1 MEDKTIKSTYLHH
14 ASAIAASGQIVSPFE
29 DLIPTQAA
37 LALPVGGG
45 YGSTRVEGFRYK
57 EILSF
62 GSAYTEVAGAGGKD
76 GPFETLAVAAIEKL
90 NILDVI
96 TCERMVCRIAS
107 AYTLGG
113 KEPSFT
119 TLGSR
124 FERLRVGSF
133 FWDELDLA
141 VGVLADCSTWSKL
154 QSALGNGGTRDQLNR
169 MAMPAP
175 NGDSVPLPDGQ
186 RMPNLVGFSLGSAA
200 GKSANAMEVPAR
212 IHLPQLGTVHL
223 GQFFVYQFRR
233 QLVMLK
239 VDLGCSMSGGAGAGS
254 GESGG
259 DPYPPKG

>member
-1 MEDKTIKSTYLHH
+1 MEDQTIRSTYLHD
-14 ASAIAASGQIVSPFE
+14 ASAVAASGRIVSPFE

-37 LALPVGGG
+37 LALPVSGG

-76 GPFETLAVAAIEKL
+76 GPFETLAVSAIEKL
-90 NILDVI
+90 NILDVV

-107 AYTLGG
+107 AYSVGD

-119 TLGSR
+119 TLGTR
-124 FERLRVGSF
+124 FERLRVGHY

-154 QSALGNGGTRDQLNR
+154 QSALGNGGTREQLKR
-169 MAMPAP
+169 LAMPAP
-175 NGDSVPLPDGQ
+175 NGDPVALPDGE
-186 RMPNLVGFSLGSAA
+186 RMPNLVGFSLCSAA
-200 GKSANAMEVPAR
+200 GKAANAVEVPAR
-212 IHLPQLGTVHL
+212 IHLAQMGTVHL
-223 GQFFVYQFRR
+223 GQFFVHQYTR

-239 VDLGCSMSGGAGAGS
+239 IELGCPVKGGSDAGGGKSGGN
-254 GESGG
+254 
-259 DPYPPKG
+259 PFPP